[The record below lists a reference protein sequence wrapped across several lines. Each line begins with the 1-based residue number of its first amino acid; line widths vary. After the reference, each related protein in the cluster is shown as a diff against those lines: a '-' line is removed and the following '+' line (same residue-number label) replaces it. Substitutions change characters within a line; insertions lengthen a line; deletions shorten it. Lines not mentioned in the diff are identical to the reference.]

1 MKRNALFAAI
11 AATLFSASAMAAE
24 ADAQVS
30 GSASTPGADTA
41 AFVELDANAD
51 GNLSRDEV
59 SQDPRLSS
67 QWDTL
72 DANRDGNLDQSEFSA
87 LEGNV
92 PSGQAPGEQ
101 PHGVGSG
108 AEVGGSGDAG
118 ASTAPGQVSEPGA
131 SEAAP
136 GRM

>member
-11 AATLFSASAMAAE
+11 AATLFSAGAMAAE
-24 ADAQVS
+24 MDAQVS
-30 GSASTPGADTA
+30 GSSASGTDSA
-41 AFVELDANAD
+41 AFAELDANAD

-59 SQDPRLSS
+59 TQDPRLSS

-72 DANRDGNLDQSEFSA
+72 DANRDGNVDQSEFSA

-92 PSGQAPGEQ
+92 PSVQTPGAQ
-101 PHGVGSG
+101 PPGAG
-108 AEVGGSGDAG
+108 AEVESGASGDAG
-118 ASTAPGQVSEPGA
+118 ISTAPGQVTEPGA